1 MLQCDAFMDVI
12 ESRRCSVMN
21 VNQVI
26 TQVYISPILRSQ
38 CISLQNFLQL
48 SWNFYSRYII
58 S

>member
-1 MLQCDAFMDVI
+1 MLQRNAFMDVM

-26 TQVYISPILRSQ
+26 TQVTSRQYYAVNAYLYETFF
-38 CISLQNFLQL
+38 NFLRI
-48 SWNFYSRYII
+48 FIPVII